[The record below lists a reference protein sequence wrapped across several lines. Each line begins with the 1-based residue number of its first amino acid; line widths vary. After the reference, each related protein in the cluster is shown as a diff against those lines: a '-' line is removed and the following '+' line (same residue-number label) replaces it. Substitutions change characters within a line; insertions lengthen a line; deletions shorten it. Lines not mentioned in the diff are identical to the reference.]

1 MVMCCLIWLL
11 CDYAVDDMR
20 ICLCVMLLMM
30 WLYNMWL
37 GLWLALGLVVLF
49 IIDFQPYDR
58 MSG

>member
-1 MVMCCLIWLL
+1 M
-11 CDYAVDDMR
+11 
-20 ICLCVMLLMM
+20 MLLMM

-58 MSG
+58 MVWLIDFVLLAQN